1 MPGMSASLPW
11 YFARSAGILAWAL
24 LSASVVWGLLLSTK
38 AKVGARKPRPAWMLD
53 MHRYLG
59 GLAVVFTVVH
69 VLAVMADKYV
79 HFDPISAL
87 VPFAANWHP
96 FAVAWGIAS
105 LYLLLAVELT
115 SLVRTKLPKGWWRK
129 VHFATFVLFGTATV
143 HGLSAGTD
151 ARSWLFQGVATGV
164 VLLVAGL
171 TGKRVL
177 EATRPKPARPPRR
190 PAAVLR
196 DPAPTLPTAAAT
208 PTAAPAARREARVHA
223 SV

>member
-1 MPGMSASLPW
+1 M
-11 YFARSAGILAWAL
+11 
-24 LSASVVWGLLLSTK
+24 
-38 AKVGARKPRPAWMLD
+38 
-53 MHRYLG
+53 
-59 GLAVVFTVVH
+59 
-69 VLAVMADKYV
+69 
-79 HFDPISAL
+79 
-87 VPFAANWHP
+87 
-96 FAVAWGIAS
+96 
-105 LYLLLAVELT
+105 
-115 SLVRTKLPKGWWRK
+115 
-129 VHFATFVLFGTATV
+129 LFGTATV